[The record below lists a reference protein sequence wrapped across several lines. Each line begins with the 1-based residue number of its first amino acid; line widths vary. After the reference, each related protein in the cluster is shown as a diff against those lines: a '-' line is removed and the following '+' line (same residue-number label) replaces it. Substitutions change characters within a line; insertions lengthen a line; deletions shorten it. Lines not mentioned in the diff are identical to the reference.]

1 MITAFVGKEC
11 IKGELIEITDK
22 VELNHMKNSFRLK
35 VSDNLRVVD
44 GEFEYQTEIIE
55 ISKNEI
61 LCKILQKIDD
71 RFTTNVEIHA
81 GIGLLK
87 NDKMELVIQKLVELG
102 ISEIIPIQLKRTI
115 AKVNEKKEKWDTI
128 AKEALKQCQ
137 GVKLTKI
144 TEPKTLKEI
153 QFEEYDLVL
162 VPYENEVEIKIREV
176 LNKSEKM
183 RKILFIV
190 GSEGGISEE
199 EIEYLKS
206 CGAQIVTLGKRILR
220 AETASIV
227 VGGILINEI

>member
-1 MITAFVGKEC
+1 MITTFVEKES
-11 IKGELIEITDK
+11 IKGEIIEITDK

-35 VSDNLRVVD
+35 ISDKLRVVD

-55 ISKNEI
+55 MSKNEI
-61 LCKILQKIDD
+61 VCKILEKIED
-71 RFTTNVEIHA
+71 RYSSPVEIHA

-87 NDKMELVIQKLVELG
+87 NDKMELVIQKLVEIG
-102 ISEIIPIQLKRTI
+102 VSKIIPIQLKRTI
-115 AKVNEKKEKWDTI
+115 AKVNEKKDKWDVI

-137 GVKLTKI
+137 GVKLTEI
-144 TEPKTLKEI
+144 TEPKVLKDI
-153 QFEEYDLVL
+153 DFQEYDLVL
-162 VPYENEVEIKIREV
+162 VPYENEIEIKIREV
-176 LNKSEKM
+176 LNKSEKLK
-183 RKILFIV
+183 KILFIV
-190 GSEGGISEE
+190 GSEGGIAEE